1 MHKHTLN
8 LKAFF
13 VLFFL
18 ISGLIPLQINQLLPF
33 ACGAERLNFG
43 LHAEEIPQEEPW
55 KTEFTEI
62 SSKTLVAMSLPTE
75 ELQTLIQRCET
86 LQPAIE
92 ALEETPR
99 KIYLKRLEKTQSL
112 FEFVLESRQ
121 GKSE

>member
-1 MHKHTLN
+1 MNKCSLN
-8 LKAFF
+8 LKACV
-13 VLFFL
+13 VLVFIL
-18 ISGLIPLQINQLLPF
+18 GGLMPLQINQLLPF

-55 KTEFTEI
+55 KAEFTEI

-75 ELQTLIQRCET
+75 ELQALIQRCAT
-86 LQPAIE
+86 LQPAIA

-99 KIYLKRLEKTQSL
+99 KIYTKRLEKTRSL

-121 GKSE
+121 EKSE